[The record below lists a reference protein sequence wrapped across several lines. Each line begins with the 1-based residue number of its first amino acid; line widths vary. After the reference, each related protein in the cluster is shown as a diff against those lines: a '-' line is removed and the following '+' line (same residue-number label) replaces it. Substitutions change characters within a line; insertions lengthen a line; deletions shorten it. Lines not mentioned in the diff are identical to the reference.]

1 MEAYSHAGRALPSV
15 PVTDIPPLPEAALY
29 ALSVARKPGVSADEV
44 ARALG
49 SDESIALRLLA
60 IANSAYFATTQ
71 RITTLP
77 HCVAWLG
84 LDFVS
89 SALMA
94 LGLDRLAADT
104 VALDRRTFWQHNMIV
119 GTCCE
124 LLARRLPD
132 LTPGEAY
139 LVGLCHDLGKLV
151 LAVNDAEAYARCVA
165 RAART
170 GASLFD
176 VETEALGLDHA
187 LVGASAMREW
197 NQSPELTFVVLNHH
211 EDEGA
216 RPNNKLLYVLM
227 FAQGVYGA
235 MMEEPGS
242 PGAQLAETRQRTA
255 MRYLR
260 LDEESAAQVARETE
274 EALTKLQSAVLS
286 LAG

>member
-1 MEAYSHAGRALPSV
+1 MEAYAYGGREFPSL

-29 ALSVARKPGVSADEV
+29 ALSVARRPGVSAGEV

-49 SDESIALRLLA
+49 SDEGIALRLLA

-89 SALMA
+89 SALVA
-94 LGLDRLAADT
+94 LGLDRLATDT
-104 VALDRRTFWQHNMIV
+104 ASLDRRAFWQHNMAV
-119 GTCCE
+119 ATCCE
-124 LLARRLPD
+124 LLARRVSD
-132 LTPGEAY
+132 LAPGEAY

-151 LAVNDAEAYARCVA
+151 LAVTDGEAYGRCVD

-176 VETEALGLDHA
+176 VETETLGLDHA

-197 NQSPELTFVVLNHH
+197 NQSPELVFVVLNHH
-211 EDEGA
+211 EEDIM
-216 RPNNKLLYVLM
+216 RPDNKLLDVLM
-227 FAQGVYGA
+227 FAQGVCGT
-235 MMEEPGS
+235 MLEDPGS
-242 PGAQLAETRQRTA
+242 PAAQLAEARRTA
-255 MRYLR
+255 AMRHLH

-274 EALTKLQSAVLS
+274 ESLEKLQSAVLC